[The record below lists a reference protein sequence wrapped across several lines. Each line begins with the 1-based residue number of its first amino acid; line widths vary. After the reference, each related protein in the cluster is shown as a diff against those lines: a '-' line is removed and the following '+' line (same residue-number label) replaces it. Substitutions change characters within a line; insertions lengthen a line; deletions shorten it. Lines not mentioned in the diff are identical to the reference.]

1 MSYLLIESE
10 PDLMLSYM
18 CLVEKALSKLG
29 MTLSP
34 KQNEKL
40 LKGVWN
46 IVLKFWSDDFE
57 DCQYPNL
64 NAQV

>member
-1 MSYLLIESE
+1 
-10 PDLMLSYM
+10 MLSYM

-64 NAQV
+64 NAQI